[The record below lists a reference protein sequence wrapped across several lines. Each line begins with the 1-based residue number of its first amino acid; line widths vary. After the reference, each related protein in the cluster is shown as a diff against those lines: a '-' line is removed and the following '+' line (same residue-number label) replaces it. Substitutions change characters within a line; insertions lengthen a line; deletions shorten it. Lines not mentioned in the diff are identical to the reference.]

1 MARLV
6 EGHTS
11 SKQAMGQIRRQLQ
24 YCLSHHDKCK
34 AASGGIRPC
43 RFLLVGKS
51 ADRTV
56 KVVRA
61 QNLDNGDAEP
71 YAALSYCWGHD
82 QVFKLTSVNK
92 AEAEDGIPL
101 SSLPKTITDA
111 IYVTHELDIK
121 LLWVDSLCLVQDEEH
136 ELAKE
141 VAKMHHYYGNAH
153 ITISAAEAASCS
165 EGFLQDDPIPPKHV
179 YGEYSPIYFP
189 VDLGN
194 PDEHSTLRFDHV
206 DMNWAAIE
214 SRAWTLQEGLL
225 SRRLVSFTPRTVR
238 WSCRT
243 VLYGKDFN
251 DDVQRLHES
260 LSAVCSRTEA
270 LSDQQLSWKKLQVWG
285 HVVNHY
291 TTRDMSNTGD
301 RLPAI
306 SGISSALS
314 AAPHEMPERGDHL
327 GFMAGFLVY
336 HSLENPL
343 RLSVVDSSKLEIKF
357 HPQDHFES
365 GILALQ
371 LLYKVRLSRSA
382 RQDTQSLPYIAPSWS
397 WAHHDGSVFTD
408 IPYMDNIWFNTFSLA
423 AWEQG
428 MRVREVCIIPR
439 NSEAPSGALTG
450 GSITLDGLIFR
461 PDDEVDKIRQILFD
475 DDTHV
480 IFCPDEEH
488 DKIKEITLGDD
499 EYVTHPYDCSGF
511 FCFQII
517 PSTNLPESHLKSPEG
532 GVVGIVLE
540 PVEVGGRSRSGERVY
555 RRVGVYFN
563 PEPPVEKVQ
572 GKVETITII

>member
-1 MARLV
+1 
-6 EGHTS
+6 
-11 SKQAMGQIRRQLQ
+11 MGQIRRQLQ

-43 RFLLVGKS
+43 RFILVGES
-51 ADRTV
+51 TDRTV
-56 KVVRA
+56 KIIRA
-61 QNLDNGDAEP
+61 QCLDNGDAEP

-82 QVFKLTSVNK
+82 QVFKLMSANK
-92 AEAEDGIPL
+92 AQAEGGIL
-101 SSLPKTITDA
+101 LNSLPKTITDA
-111 IYVTHELDIK
+111 IYVTRELGIK
-121 LLWVDSLCLVQDEEH
+121 LLWVDSLCLVQDDED

-165 EGFLQDDPIPPKHV
+165 EGFLQDDPIPPKRV

-194 PDEHSTLRFDHV
+194 SDEPSTLRFDHV

-251 DDVQRLHES
+251 DDLQRLHES
-260 LSAVCSRTEA
+260 LSAVCSGTEA
-270 LSDQQLSWKKLQVWG
+270 LSDQQLFWKKFQVWG

-291 TTRDMSNTGD
+291 TTRVMSNTGD

-306 SGISSALS
+306 SGISSVLS
-314 AAPHEMPERGDHL
+314 AAPDEMPERGDQL

-336 HSLENPL
+336 HSLTNPL
-343 RLSVVDSSKLEIKF
+343 RLSAVDTSKLEIKF

-371 LLYKVRLSRSA
+371 LLWKVRLSRSD
-382 RQDTQSLPYIAPSWS
+382 RQETQSLPYIAPSWS
-397 WAHHDGSVFTD
+397 WAQHDGSIFTD
-408 IPYMDNIWFNTFSLA
+408 IPYIDKIWFNTFSLT

-428 MRVREVCIIPR
+428 MRVREVCILPR
-439 NSEAPSGALTG
+439 NSEAPFGALNG

-461 PDDEVDKIRQILFD
+461 PHDEVDKIGQILFD
-475 DDTHV
+475 DDTRV
-480 IFCPDEEH
+480 IFFPDEEH
-488 DKIKEITLGDD
+488 DKIKEITLGDE

-511 FCFQII
+511 LCFQII
-517 PSTNLPESHLKSPEG
+517 PNANLPEIHLKSPEG
-532 GVVGIVLE
+532 GMVGIVLE
-540 PVEVGGRSRSGERVY
+540 PVELGGHCRSGGIVY
-555 RRVGVYFN
+555 RRVGVYYN
-563 PEPPVEKVQ
+563 PEPPVKNVQ